1 MLIRPRTAVLAQP
14 TLMWSVLTCTLFALM
29 TGVFAR
35 IAIPLP
41 FTPVPFTLQPMA
53 VMLAGLLLGS
63 KLGAASM
70 VEYLVM
76 GALGAPVFAGG
87 TSGLASA
94 AMVTGSL
101 GYLISYPFA
110 AWLIGRLSERST
122 RGFPQLALAGAA
134 GLVVVYSLGVIYLAF
149 WLRIIRLTPGW
160 QIIPQAIIQGTVPF
174 ILFDLAKAALAAG
187 IARKKIFE

>member
-1 MLIRPRTAVLAQP
+1 MIRSRTAVLAPP
-14 TLMWSVLTCTLFALM
+14 TLLWSVLTCTLFALM

-35 IAIPLP
+35 IAVPLP

-53 VMLAGLLLGS
+53 VMLTGLLLGS
-63 KLGAASM
+63 RLGAAAM
-70 VEYLVM
+70 LEYVVI

-87 TSGLASA
+87 TSGLVSA

-122 RGFPQLALAGAA
+122 RSFWRLTLAGGA
-134 GLVVVYSLGVIYLAF
+134 GLVVVYALGVMYLAY
-149 WLRIIRLTPGW
+149 WLRFIHLTPGW
-160 QIIPQAIIQGTVPF
+160 QVIPQAIIQGTLPF
-174 ILFDLAKAALAAG
+174 ILFDLAKAAVAAG